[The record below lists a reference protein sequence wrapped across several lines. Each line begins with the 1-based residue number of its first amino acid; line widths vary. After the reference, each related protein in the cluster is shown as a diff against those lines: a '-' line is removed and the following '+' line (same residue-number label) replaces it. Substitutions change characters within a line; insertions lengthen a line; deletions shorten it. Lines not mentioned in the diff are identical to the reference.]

1 LLLATGGIVGEGQV
15 PDKYEFVWPA
25 SGAVQVTVLRG
36 GGCNIRIT
44 FADRGIVRAIGNGRV
59 IKAINIPTKRIA
71 RRYEILIRHEN
82 DFESSYSIVDQTP
95 NAPVVGMRHF
105 TADGYLVHDGTE
117 LYDVQ
122 NGGFVDFQLSHGGKL
137 VDPREFIPGQLDSV
151 LNVNRLSFEI

>member
-1 LLLATGGIVGEGQV
+1 V
-15 PDKYEFVWPA
+15 PDNIAFVWPA
-25 SGAVQVTVLRG
+25 SGAVQVTLLQG

-59 IKAINIPTKRIA
+59 IKAINVPTKRIA

-95 NAPVVGMRHF
+95 NAPVVGLRHF

-117 LYDVQ
+117 LYPVQ

-137 VDPREFIPGQLDSV
+137 VDPREFLPAKPDSTIDV
-151 LNVNRLSFEI
+151 PRQSSEI

>member
-1 LLLATGGIVGEGQV
+1 
-15 PDKYEFVWPA
+15 
-25 SGAVQVTVLRG
+25 VQVTLLRG

-71 RRYEILIRHEN
+71 RQYEILIRHEN

-95 NAPVVGMRHF
+95 NAPVVGLRHF

-117 LYDVQ
+117 LYEVQ
-122 NGGFVDFQLSHGGKL
+122 NGGYLDFQLSHGGKL
-137 VDPREFIPGQLDSV
+137 VDPRKCIPGELFSAIDVPRQPP
-151 LNVNRLSFEI
+151 EI

>member
-1 LLLATGGIVGEGQV
+1 V
-15 PDKYEFVWPA
+15 PDNDKFVWPA
-25 SGAVQVTVLRG
+25 SGAVQVTLLRG
-36 GGCNIRIT
+36 GGCNVRIT

-71 RRYEILIRHEN
+71 RRYEILIRHKNE
-82 DFESSYSIVDQTP
+82 FESSYSITDQTP

-137 VDPREFIPGQLDSV
+137 VDPREFIHLKLDGV
-151 LNVNRLSFEI
+151 INVTRQSSNI